1 MIKNIRS
8 NFQITKFKKGDFGI
22 FLGKETFYNAYYAG
36 KARRN
41 PSSITMSIIADALS
55 AYIKKDSIIN
65 AADFTLPNEKF
76 IRMYPEEII
85 GKQEDAAVRY
95 ELFENKLFRCYYL
108 LPGANKHAMIGYFK
122 IFRLHDGSMTAYLLR
137 GIGYFDDTGK
147 IDKEDDRNHSL
158 RNLINSFEA
167 PDTLKRQFT
176 FYKNQYKE
184 KQDERI
190 HLYSANNENIYI
202 SKACIKID
210 FSVFDTPSEYRS
222 TMFWNIEPITK
233 TKGIG
238 TVIGGL
244 ALVVDTNDGDR
255 QMCAYKMGLDA
266 VGVKDNR
273 CTCSPIYCEMSSI
286 FNELSL
292 SADKTVYVLDRVED
306 TLWYHYIQDATNR
319 EIPSKKYSQEDFEI
333 MVENFDKMKRDYS
346 EHIFELKNL
355 IEGLKE
361 KLNDRQ
367 SGKP

>member
-1 MIKNIRS
+1 
-8 NFQITKFKKGDFGI
+8 
-22 FLGKETFYNAYYAG
+22 
-36 KARRN
+36 
-41 PSSITMSIIADALS
+41 
-55 AYIKKDSIIN
+55 
-65 AADFTLPNEKF
+65 
-76 IRMYPEEII
+76 
-85 GKQEDAAVRY
+85 
-95 ELFENKLFRCYYL
+95 
-108 LPGANKHAMIGYFK
+108 
-122 IFRLHDGSMTAYLLR
+122 
-137 GIGYFDDTGK
+137 
-147 IDKEDDRNHSL
+147 
-158 RNLINSFEA
+158 
-167 PDTLKRQFT
+167 
-176 FYKNQYKE
+176 
-184 KQDERI
+184 
-190 HLYSANNENIYI
+190 
-202 SKACIKID
+202 
-210 FSVFDTPSEYRS
+210 
-222 TMFWNIEPITK
+222 MFWNIEPITK

-355 IEGLKE
+355 IEGLNE
-361 KLNDRQ
+361 KLND
-367 SGKP
+367 K